1 MTEQRKTPSPSQ
13 PTQANQSQPEQALPA
28 DRGQFET
35 QLQQAVAHAGAT
47 APPSGAG
54 AMPNLRGLWS
64 FLAGALT
71 DPAVRDLL
79 WSLFQRWKGGT
90 AEPTPQP
97 PAPPPEPAS

>member
-1 MTEQRKTPSPSQ
+1 MTEQRKQ
-13 PTQANQSQPEQALPA
+13 PTQQAQPAQGDQALPA

-35 QLQQAVAHAGAT
+35 QLQQAVAHAQH
-47 APPSGAG
+47 APPAGAG
-54 AMPNLRGLWS
+54 AMPNLRGVWT

-79 WSLFQRWKGGT
+79 WSLFQRWKGGQGGT
-90 AEPTPQP
+90 EQP